1 MATLILSGRLEDG
14 EQDSLSNILSYLE
27 DQTDEEAI
35 AVLHKHAHLKYLV
48 HFNCI
53 GCKGV
58 SRSWP
63 SSCNC
68 KG

>member
-35 AVLHKHAHLKYLV
+35 AVLHKHAHLKY
-48 HFNCI
+48 
-53 GCKGV
+53 
-58 SRSWP
+58 
-63 SSCNC
+63 
-68 KG
+68 